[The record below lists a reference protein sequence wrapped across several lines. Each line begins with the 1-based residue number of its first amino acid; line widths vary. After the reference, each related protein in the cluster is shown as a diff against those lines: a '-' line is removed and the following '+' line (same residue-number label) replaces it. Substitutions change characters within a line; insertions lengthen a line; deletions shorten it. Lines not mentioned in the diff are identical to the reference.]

1 MSSATKRTVLI
12 TGSTSGIGMA
22 IARMYAQ
29 KGYNIIFN
37 GLEPNGAEIAAG
49 IAAEFGI
56 DHLFFPANMADP
68 TQISDMAAQS
78 LERFGVVDILIN
90 NAGIQFVS
98 PVEDFPDAKWDAII
112 DINLNAAFHMTKA
125 LWPAM
130 KAQKF
135 GRIINIASAHGLIA
149 SPFKSAYVSSKFG
162 IVGFTKTM
170 ALEGGEFG
178 ITANAVCP
186 GYVFTPIVENQIPD
200 QMKAHNMTREEVIE
214 KVFLKEHAVK
224 EFITVEAI
232 AESVLFLTES
242 AAASVT
248 TGIALSVDAGWTA
261 H

>member
-1 MSSATKRTVLI
+1 MKNKRTALV
-12 TGSTSGIGMA
+12 TGSTSGIGLA
-22 IARMYAQ
+22 VARRYAA
-29 KGYNIIFN
+29 KGYNVIFN
-37 GLEPNGAEIAAG
+37 GLEANGAEIAQAV
-49 IAAEFGI
+49 ADEFRI
-56 DHLFFPANMADP
+56 EHLFFPANMADP
-68 TQISDMAAQS
+68 EQIRAMAEKS
-78 LERFGVVDILIN
+78 LEHFGSVDILVN

-98 PVEDFPDAKWDAII
+98 PVADFPENRWDAII

-130 KAQKF
+130 EANRF
-135 GRIINIASAHGLIA
+135 GRIINMASAHGLIA

-162 IVGFTKTM
+162 IIGFTKTLAM
-170 ALEGGEFG
+170 EGGPVG

-186 GYVFTPIVENQIPD
+186 GYVFTPIVENQIPE
-200 QMKAHNMTREEVIE
+200 QMKAHNMSKEEVIE

-232 AESVLFLTES
+232 AEAVLFLTDS

-248 TGIALSVDAGWTA
+248 TGIALPVDAGWTA

>member
-1 MSSATKRTVLI
+1 MSVSQLKTVLI
-12 TGSTSGIGMA
+12 TGSTSGIGLA
-22 IARMYAQ
+22 IAKMYAQ
-29 KGYNIIFN
+29 KGYNIVFN
-37 GLEPNGAEIAAG
+37 GLEPNGAEIAAEVATAHN
-49 IAAEFGI
+49 IQ
-56 DHLFFPANMADP
+56 HLFFPADMSDP
-68 TQISDMAAQS
+68 AQIKDMAEQS
-78 LERFGVVDILIN
+78 LERFGTVDILVN
-90 NAGIQFVS
+90 NAGVQFVA
-98 PVEDFPDAKWDAII
+98 PVEEFPEVKWDAII

-125 LWPAM
+125 LWPKM

-162 IVGFTKTM
+162 IVGFTKTL

-186 GYVFTPIVENQIPD
+186 GYVFTPIVERQIPD
-200 QMKAHNMTREEVIE
+200 QMKVHNMTREEVIQN
-214 KVFLKEHAVK
+214 VFLKEHAVK

-232 AESVLFLTES
+232 AESVLFLTDS

>member
-1 MSSATKRTVLI
+1 MSTKKTALI
-12 TGSTSGIGMA
+12 TGSTSGIGLA
-22 IARMYAQ
+22 IAKRYAA
-29 KGYNIIFN
+29 KGYNVVFN
-37 GLEPNGAEIAAG
+37 GLEPNGAEIAQAV
-49 IAAEFGI
+49 ADEFGI
-56 DHLFFPANMADP
+56 DFLFFPANMADP
-68 TQISDMAAQS
+68 EQIRDMAAKS
-78 LERFGVVDILIN
+78 LEHFGSVDILIN

-98 PVEDFPDAKWDAII
+98 PVASFPESKWDAII

-130 KAQKF
+130 EANKF
-135 GRIINIASAHGLIA
+135 GRIINMASAHGLIA

-162 IVGFTKTM
+162 IIGFTKTLAM
-170 ALEGGEFG
+170 EGGSVG

-200 QMKAHNMTREEVIE
+200 QMKTHNMSREEVIE

-224 EFITVEAI
+224 EFITVDAI
-232 AESVLFLTES
+232 AEAVLFLTDS

-248 TGIALSVDAGWTA
+248 TGIALPVDAGWTA

>member
-1 MSSATKRTVLI
+1 MSATQKKTVLI

-22 IARMYAQ
+22 VAKMYAA

-37 GLEPNGAEIAAG
+37 GLEPNGAEIAAQ
-49 IAAEFGI
+49 IAAEYQVE
-56 DHLFFPANMADP
+56 HLFFPANMADP
-68 TQISDMAAQS
+68 QQIRDMAAQS
-78 LERFGVVDILIN
+78 LERFGAVDILIN

-98 PVEDFPDAKWDAII
+98 PVKDFPEVKWDAII

-130 KAQKF
+130 EARKF

-149 SPFKSAYVSSKFG
+149 SAFKSAYVSSKFG
-162 IVGFTKTM
+162 IIGLTKTL
-170 ALEGGEFG
+170 ALEGGPHG

-200 QMKAHNMTREEVIE
+200 QMKTHNMTREEVIE
-214 KVFLKEHAVK
+214 KIFLKEHAVK
-224 EFITVEAI
+224 EFIPVEAI

-242 AAASVT
+242 AAAPVT

>member
-1 MSSATKRTVLI
+1 MSVPQLKTVLI
-12 TGSTSGIGMA
+12 TGSTSGIGLA
-22 IARMYAQ
+22 IAKMYAQ
-29 KGYNIIFN
+29 KGYNIVFN
-37 GLEPNGAEIAAG
+37 GLEPNGAEIAAEV
-49 IAAEFGI
+49 AAAHQI
-56 DHLFFPANMADP
+56 QHLFFPANMADP
-68 TQISDMAAQS
+68 AQIKDMAEQS
-78 LERFGVVDILIN
+78 LERFGTVDILVN

-98 PVEDFPDAKWDAII
+98 PVDEFPDAKWDAII

-125 LWPAM
+125 LWPKM
-130 KAQKF
+130 KEQKF

-149 SPFKSAYVSSKFG
+149 SEFKSAYVSSKFG
-162 IVGFTKTM
+162 IVGFTKTL
-170 ALEGGEFG
+170 ALEGGAFG

-200 QMKAHNMTREEVIE
+200 QMKAHNMSREEVIE

-232 AESVLFLTES
+232 AESVLFLTDS
-242 AAASVT
+242 AASSVT

>member
-1 MSSATKRTVLI
+1 MNKTKKTALI
-12 TGSTSGIGMA
+12 TGSTSGIGLA
-22 IARMYAQ
+22 IARRYAA
-29 KGYNIIFN
+29 KGYNIVFN
-37 GLEPNGAEIAAG
+37 GLEDNGAEIAQAV
-49 IAAEFGI
+49 ADEFKI
-56 DHLFFPANMADP
+56 EHLFFDANMADP
-68 TQISDMAAQS
+68 VQIAAMAQDS
-78 LERFGVVDILIN
+78 LSKFGVIDILVN

-98 PVEDFPDAKWDAII
+98 GVKDFPEQKWDAII

-130 KAQKF
+130 EAQKF
-135 GRIINIASAHGLIA
+135 GRIINMASAHGLIA

-162 IVGFTKTM
+162 IIGFTKTLAM
-170 ALEGGEFG
+170 EGGPVG

-200 QMKAHNMTREEVIE
+200 QMKAHNMSREEVIE

-224 EFITVEAI
+224 EFITVDAI
-232 AESVLFLTES
+232 AEAVLFLTDS

-248 TGIALSVDAGWTA
+248 TGIALPVDAGWTA

>member
-22 IARMYAQ
+22 IARMYAH

-49 IAAEFGI
+49 IATEFGI
-56 DHLFFPANMADP
+56 DYLFFPANMADP
-68 TQISDMAAQS
+68 AQISDMAAKS

-98 PVEDFPDAKWDAII
+98 PVEAFPDAKWDAII

>member
-37 GLEPNGAEIAAG
+37 GLEPNGVEIAAG

-68 TQISDMAAQS
+68 AQISDMAAHS